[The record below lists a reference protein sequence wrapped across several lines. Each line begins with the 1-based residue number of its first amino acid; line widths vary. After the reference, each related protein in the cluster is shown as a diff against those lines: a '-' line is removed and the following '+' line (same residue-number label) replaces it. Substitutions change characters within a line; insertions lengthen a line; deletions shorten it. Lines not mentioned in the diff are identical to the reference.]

1 MEASSPTSA
10 RSSARVPSPRIRR
23 STRTRRRSMSG
34 PDRQRALEQYRRRA
48 RGYDR
53 LAPVTLRLRRR
64 AVERLLLGQGQTV
77 LDVACSTGL
86 TFGLIEDQIGPDG
99 HLIGIDL
106 SPEMLS
112 QARERV
118 AANGWRNVTL
128 IESAIEDAS
137 IPEVAGAA
145 VFVLTHDVMRSPEAL
160 GNVLAHVRPG
170 GRISAAGGKRAP
182 AWALPANLYLRYAMR
197 RYTTTM
203 EGFDRPWRI
212 LEGLVPDLAVEQ
224 LLLGGAYVA
233 WGTTARD
240 GA

>member
-1 MEASSPTSA
+1 VT
-10 RSSARVPSPRIRR
+10 
-23 STRTRRRSMSG
+23 G
-34 PDRQRALEQYRRRA
+34 PDRQRAIEQYRHRA

-53 LAPVTLRLRRR
+53 LAPLTHRLRRR
-64 AVERLLLGQGQTV
+64 AVQRLGLRAGQTV
-77 LDVACSTGL
+77 IDVACGTGL
-86 TFGLIEDQIGPDG
+86 TFALIEDQIGPDG
-99 HLIGIDL
+99 RLIGIDL

-118 AANGWRNVTL
+118 AAKGWGNVTL
-128 IESAIEDAS
+128 IESAIEDAA
-137 IPEVAGAA
+137 IPEVADAA

-170 GRISAAGGKRAP
+170 GRIATAGGKRALT
-182 AWALPANLYLRYAMR
+182 WALPASVYLRYAMR

-212 LEGLVPDLAVEQ
+212 LETLLPDLRVEP

-233 WGTTARD
+233 WGTTARN